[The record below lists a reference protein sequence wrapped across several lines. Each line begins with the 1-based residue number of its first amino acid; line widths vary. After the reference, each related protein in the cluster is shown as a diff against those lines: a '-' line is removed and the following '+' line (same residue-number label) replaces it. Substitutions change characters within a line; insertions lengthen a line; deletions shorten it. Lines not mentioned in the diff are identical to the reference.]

1 MSEKTVLGWQFSDPN
16 GTFVLRDPHK
26 HNYLY
31 FPLVNE
37 KGLISAVT
45 PMLHG
50 DIKTSLD
57 TFLNIPVSVED
68 LHISRAARNFWI
80 YNEKFGP
87 WSVSG
92 NAAPQIAGRYASGG
106 AETVQMEAGFLWHK
120 LTRENKEL
128 GLRAET
134 TNFVPEG
141 DDQVELM
148 RVTLTNTGS
157 RPLPLTPTAAI
168 PIFGRS
174 AGNLRDHRHVTSL
187 LHRIQT
193 HAHGVLVRP
202 TLSFDERGHL
212 PNTVTYA
219 VLGADGEGR
228 PPEEIIP
235 VAEDFIGEGGTFDWP
250 EAVVAPR
257 DPAKKSDKPI
267 DGFEAIGG
275 LRFSATTIAPGKSQT
290 YILILAVLEE
300 TAASPEDLIE
310 RYGNAQ
316 RFDAALEATQARWSR
331 KLDTLRIT
339 SGDSR
344 FDLWFKWV
352 TLQPI
357 LRRLCGNSFL
367 PYHDYGRGGR
377 GWRDLW
383 QDILA
388 LLIMNPGDVG
398 ELLFANFAGI
408 RADGSNATIIKA
420 KAGEFLA
427 DRNNIARTWMDHGA
441 WPLLTTRLYLDQTGD
456 PAFLLRS
463 QTYFKD
469 QLVHRAQKVDED
481 WHPGQGTLQRMV
493 SGEPYHGTVLEHL
506 LLQHLTPF
514 FNVGE
519 HNIIRLE
526 GADWNDGMDMAPTRG
541 ESAAFASLYAGN
553 LRQLCEIAHW
563 MEKSGISQA
572 TVAKEM
578 LLLLDTLAD
587 PVDYASFPAK
597 RKRLDEYFD
606 KCRHTFSG
614 EKAVIS
620 LADLVKDLT
629 RKADWL
635 FEHIR
640 RQEWLVDKEGFG
652 WYNGYYDDDG
662 QRVEGDHPNGVRMIL
677 TSQVF
682 PLLSGIATDQQA
694 REILRSANRYL
705 LDPQMGGYRL
715 NTDFKETLLNLGRCF
730 GYAFGHKENGA
741 MFSHIA
747 VMFAYTLYQRGL
759 VLEGFKVLDDL
770 YRHCQNFSV
779 SRMYPGLPEYINSRG
794 RGMYPYL
801 TGSASWYL
809 LTLVTEVFGVRGAWG
824 DLSLS
829 PKLVRAQFDAKG
841 HAQIQTVFA
850 GRTITVR
857 YLNPDRLD
865 FDAYKIQTLQ
875 LNGSPVTFRRETGRV
890 VIPREMITQ
899 LPDKMPH
906 QITVTLGKKEK

>member
-1 MSEKTVLGWQFSDPN
+1 MSEMTAMGWQFSDPN
-16 GTFVLRDPHK
+16 GTFFLRDPHK
-26 HNYLY
+26 YNYLY

-37 KGLISAVT
+37 NGMISAIT

-50 DIKTSLD
+50 DVKTGQD
-57 TFLNIPVSVED
+57 TFLTIPVSVED
-68 LHISRAARNFWI
+68 LHLSRAARNFWV
-80 YNEKFGP
+80 YHEKFGP

-92 NAAPQIAGRYASGG
+92 NAAPQIAGRYANPG

-134 TNFVPEG
+134 TNFVPLG

-148 RVTLTNTGS
+148 RVTLTNLGS
-157 RPLPLTPTAAI
+157 RPLALTPTAAI

-212 PNTVTYA
+212 PNPVTYA

-228 PPEEIIP
+228 PPEKIIP
-235 VAEDFIGEGGTFDWP
+235 VAEDFIGEGGSLDWP
-250 EAVVAPR
+250 EAVVAPK
-257 DPAKKSDKPI
+257 DAAEKPEKPI
-267 DGFEAIGG
+267 DGFEAFGG
-275 LRFSATTIAPGKSQT
+275 LRFSATTIAPGKSRT
-290 YILILAVLEE
+290 YILILAVLAE
-300 TAASPEDLIE
+300 TAASPEVLIE
-310 RYGNAQ
+310 RYGKAE
-316 RFDAALEATQARWSR
+316 RFEAALEGTQTQWSR
-331 KLDTLRIT
+331 RLDALRIT

-344 FDLWFKWV
+344 FDLWLKWV

-383 QDILA
+383 QDTLA
-388 LLIMNPGDVG
+388 LLVMDSGDVG
-398 ELLFANFAGI
+398 ELLFANFAGV

-456 PAFLLRS
+456 PAFLLRP

-469 QLVHRAQKVDED
+469 QLIHRAQKVDED

-493 SGEPYHGTVLEHL
+493 SGEAYRGTVLEHL

-541 ESAAFASLYAGN
+541 ESVAFASLYAGN
-553 LRQLCEIAHW
+553 FRQLGELVGW

-606 KCRHTFSG
+606 KCRHTLSG
-614 EKAVIS
+614 EKAVVS
-620 LADLVKDLT
+620 LADLAKDLT
-629 RKADWL
+629 RKADWM

-640 RQEWLVDKEGFG
+640 RQEWLVDQEGFG
-652 WYNGYYDDDG
+652 WYNGYYDDEG
-662 QRVEGDHPNGVRMIL
+662 QRVEGDHPSGVRMIL

-694 REILRSANRYL
+694 HEILRSAKRYL
-705 LDPQMGGYRL
+705 LDPKVGGYRL
-715 NTDFKETLLNLGRCF
+715 NTDFKEIRLNLGRCF
-730 GYAFGHKENGA
+730 GFAFGHKENGA
-741 MFSHIA
+741 MFSHMA
-747 VMFAYTLYQRGL
+747 VMFAYALYRRGM
-759 VLEGFKVLDDL
+759 VFEGFQVLDEL
-770 YRHCQNFSV
+770 YRHCQDFSV

-809 LTLVTEVFGVRGAWG
+809 LTLVTESFGVRGALG
-824 DLSLS
+824 DLAFS
-829 PKLVRAQFDAKG
+829 PKLVRAQFDSNGRAR
-841 HAQIQTVFA
+841 IQRVFA
-850 GRTITVR
+850 GKTIDVS
-857 YLNPDRLD
+857 YFNPEKLE
-865 FDAYKIQTLQ
+865 FNAYQVEAVQVDGVPVQT
-875 LNGSPVTFRRETGRV
+875 RRAAGGAV
-890 VIPREMITQ
+890 LPREIIAA
-899 LPDKMPH
+899 LPDNIPH
-906 QITVTLGKKEK
+906 PIAVTLGKKEK